1 MSIAQ
6 NSAAGRQRTQIR
18 PTFSRRIWRA
28 RLRTPWLGYLS
39 AFAGVVIIS
48 LAIALIQTQTHI
60 ANISLLYL
68 LAVLWVAASFG
79 RGPAICAALLAFLA
93 YDLFFI
99 PPLLRLTVD
108 DPTQWLSLLILL
120 ATALV
125 AGQLT
130 AAARTRAQDAQQSRR
145 RTETLYT
152 LAQLIATTPNEPA
165 LLTRLAA
172 WGHETFAP
180 AGVRACAILQPATSG
195 EMTLRAF
202 SAPNADALPSAD
214 ETMILDAANTALAS
228 SELTFDTFSSAS
240 SPPYERALICV
251 PLRSNQ
257 QIVGVLALLG
267 ADGMARLIE
276 PQEDET
282 QGDQLAG
289 VFGAYRDQLALALE
303 RATLRRQAIHTEAIQ
318 ESDRLKTVLLGS
330 VTHDLRTPLAG
341 IKAAVTSL
349 LAPTPQRSLATRREL
364 LEAINGSADRLNRL
378 VGNLLDF
385 SRLEA
390 GVAQPHLEW
399 YTIDEVIV
407 AALES
412 LERAGQLGSRRILV
426 ETPDELPL
434 TQMDHEQIERVMINL
449 VENALKYSPPDAAIR
464 ITSRVVGDTLE
475 TRVSDEGMGVAQ
487 SELDAIFERFYRG
500 QHPEQS
506 GEAHTT
512 GGVGLGLAICAS
524 IIYAHGGRIWAESQP
539 GQGATLVFTLPLSP
553 ERPVG
558 ALPQRQETPKV
569 PVVATETEIEEARV

>member
-1 MSIAQ
+1 MSTQ
-6 NSAAGRQRTQIR
+6 DTTVGRR
-18 PTFSRRIWRA
+18 PAPTRPALSRRIWRA
-28 RLRTPWLGYLS
+28 RLRTPWPGYLS
-39 AFAGVVIIS
+39 AFAGVVVIS
-48 LAIALIQTQTHI
+48 LVIALIQTQTHI

-108 DPTQWLSLLILL
+108 DPTQWLSLVILL

-130 AAARTRAQDAQQSRR
+130 AAARARAQDAQQSRQ

-152 LAQLIATTPNEPA
+152 LAQLIATTPDEPT
-165 LLTRLAA
+165 LLDRLAC
-172 WGHETFAP
+172 WGCETFAP
-180 AGVRACAILQPATSG
+180 AEVRVCAVLQPAASG
-195 EMTLRAF
+195 ETVRRAV
-202 SAPNADALPSAD
+202 SAAPDAYALAD
-214 ETMILDAANTALAS
+214 EAILLSAAGEALAS
-228 SELTFDTFSSAS
+228 GEPIFRSLAGSGYTPDDLSLACI
-240 SPPYERALICV
+240 L
-251 PLRSNQ
+251 LRSNQ
-257 QIVGVLALLG
+257 QAVGVLALVG
-267 ADGMARLIE
+267 GEGMAALLE
-276 PQEDET
+276 PQEGDT
-282 QGDQLAG
+282 HGDQLAG

-303 RATLRRQAIHTEAIQ
+303 RAALRRQAIHAEAIQ

-349 LAPTPQRSLATRREL
+349 LTPAPRRSLATQREL
-364 LEAINGSADRLNRL
+364 LEAINSSADRLNRL

-390 GVAQPHLEW
+390 GVAQLQLEW

-412 LERAGQLGSRRILV
+412 LERAGQLGDRRIIV
-426 ETPDELPL
+426 ETPDDLPL
-434 TQMDHEQIERVMINL
+434 TQIDHEQIERVMINL
-449 VENALKYSPPDAAIR
+449 VENALKYSPTDAAIR
-464 ITSRVVGDTLE
+464 ITSCVVGDALE

-500 QHPEQS
+500 QQPEQS
-506 GEAHTT
+506 GEAHAP

-524 IIYAHGGRIWAESQP
+524 IIHAHGGRIWAESQP
-539 GQGATLVFTLPLSP
+539 GHGATLVFTLPLSP
-553 ERPVG
+553 ERPLG
-558 ALPQRQETPKV
+558 ALPQRQDTLAASAE
-569 PVVATETEIEEARV
+569 ATIEGAQV